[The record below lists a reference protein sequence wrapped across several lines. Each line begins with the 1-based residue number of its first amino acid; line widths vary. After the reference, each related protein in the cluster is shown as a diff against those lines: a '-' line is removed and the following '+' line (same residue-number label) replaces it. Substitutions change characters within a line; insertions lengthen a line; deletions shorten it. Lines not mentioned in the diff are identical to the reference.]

1 MSIKKKDKKVEED
14 MVMSVP
20 PEASGG
26 MPGGFHN
33 VPANTP
39 HMGEIFAPTKDTEGS
54 GDNFNPRRKRKK
66 RKRKTRT
73 GTPGFILTFDQFF
86 KGRKRKNK

>member
-14 MVMSVP
+14 MIMSVP
-20 PEASGG
+20 PEGSGG

-39 HMGEIFAPTKDTEGS
+39 LMGDPIAPTRNTEGS
-54 GDNFNPRRKRKK
+54 GDNFNPRKK
-66 RKRKTRT
+66 RKER
-73 GTPGFILTFDQFF
+73 
-86 KGRKRKNK
+86 N